1 MTQQNRQLAAITFI
15 DIVGF
20 SKLMHEDEEKAIHLL
35 SLQKDVVYPII
46 ESHNGKILKELGDG
60 LLISFSSAIQ
70 AVKCTLEIQAKI
82 EYIENLNYR
91 IGVHVGDVIIEGSD
105 VFGDGVNIASRIQN
119 IPDSGEICISRS
131 VYEAIQNQSTL
142 QCTSLGAIKL
152 KGIAEKIELF
162 ILEASNKSLPD
173 PIKKKLNVDISTYKN
188 VKKWFI
194 GIAFSGFIAV
204 TLINFIM
211 NYYQGKDK
219 ISIAILPFGN
229 TIKDEE
235 YDYLSQQFVDE
246 INYKL
251 ININYL
257 SIKDISQVLM
267 KYESNDPSRANIIDL
282 SIAQKLGEKINAN
295 YILYGNYLIFNKEQ
309 IKITC
314 NLSDVENG
322 TIINAVQEIYNIV
335 DLMEVFDVF
344 PEKIKTLIHQSNLNK
359 REVKNEN

>member
-1 MTQQNRQLAAITFI
+1 
-15 DIVGF
+15 
-20 SKLMHEDEEKAIHLL
+20 
-35 SLQKDVVYPII
+35 
-46 ESHNGKILKELGDG
+46 
-60 LLISFSSAIQ
+60 
-70 AVKCTLEIQAKI
+70 
-82 EYIENLNYR
+82 
-91 IGVHVGDVIIEGSD
+91 
-105 VFGDGVNIASRIQN
+105 
-119 IPDSGEICISRS
+119 
-131 VYEAIQNQSTL
+131 
-142 QCTSLGAIKL
+142 
-152 KGIAEKIELF
+152 
-162 ILEASNKSLPD
+162 LEASNKSLPD

-322 TIINAVQEIYNIV
+322 TIINAVQEI
-335 DLMEVFDVF
+335 
-344 PEKIKTLIHQSNLNK
+344 
-359 REVKNEN
+359 